1 MLDGSKLYT
10 RAEYEQIQHAEYQTD
25 HYDLLQLTKKI
36 QLNSAYGS
44 LLNVAFRF
52 GRREVGAS
60 VTGCG
65 RQISLFMNESIGT
78 LVSGKQCIIEKRY
91 APSKATT
98 DDSGRTVYKN
108 IVSSDDIAAYR
119 KEKKWDKLREFP
131 ARAGEM
137 MMHKGK
143 MYPCYGA
150 FYFSETDECIYGDTD
165 SQPGSTM
172 VRTSEGDLSF
182 EELFEE
188 ASVVKT
194 VDDGRQFAFFAK
206 PLYTLSYDPSS
217 DTISMLQVS
226 KLYRHKVSKKKYTII
241 LANGKTTSV
250 TADHSLMVERSGLI
264 EIKPIELQDGDIFI
278 TANDMNIERT
288 TISKVEISDFEDEF
302 VYDFV
307 MKDSSRPYYFGD
319 DILVHNSCY
328 FGTNATNYEDAVI
341 IADEVANTVNDLFPN
356 FMVENFNC
364 TGGRQDLIKVAR
376 EVVAE
381 SGLFLYAKKKYTL
394 KVVNMEGADLRDHPK
409 LKSMGSE
416 IKKADT
422 PKVIQDFLKRMMDL
436 ILDKRPYA
444 EIEELVNGSRG
455 TLIKNSLDVLS
466 LGGSKQINNLDAL
479 YANWK
484 LVERNGKGKLNLPG
498 HVRAAINYNELII
511 KYEQGAKLISSGD
524 KGVVFYLLPNP
535 ENIKSIAFPSDLMHL
550 PTWFTENFQIDMKLT
565 EQKLIDSKIE
575 GIFEAIGI
583 EKPTIQGSYINSV
596 FSF

>member
-1 MLDGSKLYT
+1 MDISEIKAGIKRGDYVLDGSKLYT
-10 RAEYEQIQHAEYQTD
+10 REEYERIQHAEYQTD

-78 LVSGKQCIIEKRY
+78 LVSGKHCIIEKRY

-98 DDSGRTVYKN
+98 DDSGRTVYKS

-137 MMHKGK
+137 MTHKGK

-165 SQPGSTM
+165 SS
-172 VRTSEGDLSF
+172 
-182 EELFEE
+182 
-188 ASVVKT
+188 
-194 VDDGRQFAFFAK
+194 
-206 PLYTLSYDPSS
+206 
-217 DTISMLQVS
+217 
-226 KLYRHKVSKKKYTII
+226 
-241 LANGKTTSV
+241 
-250 TADHSLMVERSGLI
+250 
-264 EIKPIELQDGDIFI
+264 
-278 TANDMNIERT
+278 
-288 TISKVEISDFEDEF
+288 
-302 VYDFV
+302 
-307 MKDSSRPYYFGD
+307 
-319 DILVHNSCY
+319 Y

-394 KVVNMEGADLRDHPK
+394 KVVNMEGADLRDNPK

-511 KYEQGAKLISSGD
+511 RYEQGAKLISSGD